1 MKSKRNTVWIVL
13 TCMLAVLV
21 FVLSA
26 ALYRSWKITEA
37 LQTQL
42 AEMQNGVFAVE
53 VVQGQQET
61 ATAGDV
67 QTVRVMNG
75 ILQQQDTDGQ
85 WVDVAPVEELAQA
98 DPILAGRNKMQELIA
113 QNKEAVQNGT
123 ISAEQISPLLA
134 KQSSIEEMALAF
146 ASQVQSAAEKK
157 AAQTAKTTTKKAAA
171 VTPAATPAAP
181 AATPV
186 PTQQPTMNNDNGSS
200 SGGGSSNSDSGS
212 GSGGGSG
219 DSGSSGGSSDSG
231 SGDSGSS
238 GGGSDSGSGDS
249 GSSGGGSDSGSGDSG
264 SSGGGSDSGSTDSGD
279 GEDVGWT
286 DEIL

>member
-1 MKSKRNTVWIVL
+1 
-13 TCMLAVLV
+13 MLSVLV

-26 ALYRSWKITEA
+26 ALYRSWKITGA

-61 ATAGDV
+61 ATAGEV

-98 DPILAGRNKMQELIA
+98 DPILIGRDKMQELIA

-123 ISAEQISPLLA
+123 ISAEQISPILA

-146 ASQVQSAAEKK
+146 AAQVQSVAEKK
-157 AAQTAKTTTKKAAA
+157 AAQTAKTTTKKAATVTPA
-171 VTPAATPAAP
+171 VTPATPAT
-181 AATPV
+181 TPM
-186 PTQQPTMNNDNGSS
+186 PTQQPTINNDNGNS

-212 GSGGGSG
+212 GSGGGS
-219 DSGSSGGSSDSG
+219 DSG
-231 SGDSGSS
+231 SGDNGSS

-249 GSSGGGSDSGSGDSG
+249 GSSDSGSGDSG

>member
-98 DPILAGRNKMQELIA
+98 DPILAGRNKMQELIS

-123 ISAEQISPLLA
+123 ISAEQFSPLLA

-146 ASQVQSAAEKK
+146 AAQVQSAAEKK

-200 SGGGSSNSDSGS
+200 SGGGS
-212 GSGGGSG
+212 
-219 DSGSSGGSSDSG
+219 DSG

-238 GGGSDSGSGDS
+238 GGGSDSS
-249 GSSGGGSDSGSGDSG
+249 SGDSG